1 MSTEMSTEMRVEM
14 SWEELKRRALLGASA
29 VPSGGDPTEALLTEL
44 AESWLWC
51 QGARVTEPLTEALTE
66 AQLAL
71 LCPPAPPQETPQDIP
86 TAVSDQSLRAL
97 LYDDSA
103 RPAELTAQ
111 RRLGLSYY
119 LASLAHHQRVLG
131 LTMIAP
137 VLELLLAPLTPSSSR
152 DQELKQSLALP
163 PSALLSAVGARGRWL
178 IERDP
183 QWAPLLRGALSS
195 PAEQPSRR
203 MLPDELEARLQSLME
218 AHAELA
224 PSELEQLLIMSHPSS
239 LREAL
244 RDERVKA
251 LFKRCGLDLKPW
263 LTFTQRSLPEQ
274 LDAECRS

>member
-1 MSTEMSTEMRVEM
+1 MSVEL

-29 VPSGGDPTEALLTEL
+29 VPSGGDPTEALLAEL

-66 AQLAL
+66 PQLAL
-71 LCPPAPPQETPQDIP
+71 LCPPAPPQEDA
-86 TAVSDQSLRAL
+86 TALSDQSLRAL
-97 LYDDSA
+97 LYDEPA

-137 VLELLLAPLTPSSSR
+137 VLELLLAPLTTSSSKA
-152 DQELKQSLALP
+152 QALQQTLALP
-163 PSALLSAVGARGRWL
+163 LSALLSAVGARGRWL
-178 IERDP
+178 MERDP
-183 QWAPLLRGALSS
+183 QWAPLSRGALSS

-218 AHAELA
+218 AHAELT

-251 LFKRCGLDLKPW
+251 LSKRCGLDLKPW